1 MISCL
6 SKQFLKDNKWICD
19 LSLWLLTAA
28 SHIFAI
34 SHIFF
39 RKNGHFIQNG
49 FDKWNV
55 STAKLDWIW
64 FQERPVLPLENGR
77 FLSYYILQIGFT
89 LYDFFHIFV
98 ANKVK
103 DVCKSLFE
111 IKFFLQIFFSTWSFF
126 FSFLFYHNDVT
137 FKALNL
143 GRSEFVKGLD
153 YCGWW
158 FFIRVFQL

>member
-1 MISCL
+1 MIWVYACL
-6 SKQFLKDNKWICD
+6 
-19 LSLWLLTAA
+19 LLRHTF
-28 SHIFAI
+28 SQY
-34 SHIFF
+34 HIFF
-39 RKNGHFIQNG
+39 FQKKWSLQNG

-55 STAKLDWIW
+55 WTTKLDWIW

-77 FLSYYILQIGFT
+77 FLRYYVLQIGFT
-89 LYDFFHIFV
+89 LYEIFFYIFV
-98 ANKVK
+98 AKQGKRCLQIFIWNKV
-103 DVCKSLFE
+103 
-111 IKFFLQIFFSTWSFF
+111 FLQIFFSTWRF

>member
-1 MISCL
+1 MNLWSEFMIAYCCVTHFRNITSFFQ
-6 SKQFLKDNKWICD
+6 KKW
-19 LSLWLLTAA
+19 SL
-28 SHIFAI
+28 
-34 SHIFF
+34 
-39 RKNGHFIQNG
+39 QNG
-49 FDKWNV
+49 FDKWKV

-77 FLSYYILQIGFT
+77 FLRYYVLQIGFT
-89 LYDFFHIFV
+89 LHEIFFFDIFV

-111 IKFFLQIFFSTWSFF
+111 IKFFCRYFFLHEVF